1 METFKAYRAFGRF
14 DAWLTRI
21 AVNHCIDYLRQKPDF
36 IALESEPAAERPDED
51 TEPIWTADFTE
62 KELLE
67 TVQQLPEQ
75 QRTVFNLYAIEGY
88 SHRRIAGLLDISVAY
103 SKQLHHRA
111 RVRLGQMLT
120 DKYKQKENKRKG
132 LLMIPLL
139 FILKRTNAD
148 SRRLDRLYRSKLS
161 GLRMESAAGI
171 VQTAATAAGVTGG
184 AVGWQVGRHHPV
196 APNPANDPS
205 PMVETVRATSPDTV
219 ASPDTNT
226 LTEPVVATDSVVGTK
241 SVVGTNSVVGANNY
255 SLLRTNTETSPA
267 SVVGTPPAALA
278 KTEETT
284 NPDPVIITQKVPVR
298 RTVVIRDTTIV
309 SDTVYQVIGEQ

>member
-1 METFKAYRAFGRF
+1 MDKAKFWEKQYRRGHGRIVGICYRYVNDWTVAQDLAQDVFLKAMETFKAYRAFGRF

-88 SHRRIAGLLDISVAY
+88 SHRRIAGLLDISVAC

-148 SRRLDRLYRSKLS
+148 SRRL
-161 GLRMESAAGI
+161 M
-171 VQTAATAAGVTGG
+171 
-184 AVGWQVGRHHPV
+184 
-196 APNPANDPS
+196 
-205 PMVETVRATSPDTV
+205 PM
-219 ASPDTNT
+219 
-226 LTEPVVATDSVVGTK
+226 
-241 SVVGTNSVVGANNY
+241 
-255 SLLRTNTETSPA
+255 
-267 SVVGTPPAALA
+267 PP
-278 KTEETT
+278 
-284 NPDPVIITQKVPVR
+284 
-298 RTVVIRDTTIV
+298 
-309 SDTVYQVIGEQ
+309 

>member
-1 METFKAYRAFGRF
+1 MDKAKFWEKQYRRGHGRIVGICYRYVNDWTVAQDLAQDVFLKAMETFKAYRAFGRF

-161 GLRMESAAGI
+161 GLRPPVGPVVPFQIVGI
-171 VQTAATAAGVTGG
+171 ADGIRRRNRPNGG
-184 AVGWQVGRHHPV
+184 HLPGQIRHRHRGAQGHPTPCHGRGRHGRRRRL
-196 APNPANDPS
+196 AGGPS
-205 PMVETVRATSPDTV
+205 PPRRP
-219 ASPDTNT
+219 
-226 LTEPVVATDSVVGTK
+226 EPG
-241 SVVGTNSVVGANNY
+241 
-255 SLLRTNTETSPA
+255 
-267 SVVGTPPAALA
+267 
-278 KTEETT
+278 
-284 NPDPVIITQKVPVR
+284 Q
-298 RTVVIRDTTIV
+298 
-309 SDTVYQVIGEQ
+309 